1 MSMTV
6 DNVSYLAGTRQNM
19 RASTAE
25 KQEQKG
31 GSTGVGKTLQS
42 AVSTS
47 LDQVNMGQLSP
58 RSAANRGLCSLPRR
72 SSPSWM

>member
-19 RASTAE
+19 CASAAE

-31 GSTGVGKTLQS
+31 GATEVGKT
-42 AVSTS
+42 
-47 LDQVNMGQLSP
+47 
-58 RSAANRGLCSLPRR
+58 
-72 SSPSWM
+72 